1 MKYWIQTKESIFGKT
16 AAKAARN
23 SDKTFIMRR
32 KPHVKNITAWNLQHL
47 LRLVSMRSPTEDSV
61 VA

>member
-1 MKYWIQTKESIFGKT
+1 MKYLIQTKESIFGKT

-23 SDKTFIMRR
+23 SDKTFIMCR
-32 KPHVKNITAWNLQHL
+32 KPHLKNTTAWNLQHL
-47 LRLVSMRSPTEDSV
+47 FMLVSMRSLTEDSV